1 MHYGKSQAIG
11 DKSIFIIDTAM
22 SVVDGR
28 LYYEYCNKGDSTTS
42 FLRAVDGH
50 RQRALGPPHARER
63 GMSWFVDERHL
74 MLCDQVLDARTG
86 ECLFDFHA
94 VPGMQ
99 ARHWPVP
106 VELDA
111 HRWLV
116 AMEESS
122 PRAAIC
128 CWTVAP
134 GRGSTLALGLQG
146 AFVLEGRSTAGS
158 STLSARSCGAGMK
171 PTGTP
176 SMCCGWTV
184 RATCTRPPGAWA
196 VFGPGSRDH
205 VDIDAPWLRIHP
217 CSGEV
222 LAITPPVQPDDERRH
237 VHAQRAAHQTAWLIS
252 ALHARHVAV

>member
-42 FLRAVDGH
+42 FLRAVDVATGNVLWDH
-50 RQRALGPPHARER
+50 RMRESE

-122 PRAAIC
+122 PE
-128 CWTVAP
+128 
-134 GRGSTLALGLQG
+134 GRYLLLDRRNWQGSTLALGLLLIRTSQH
-146 AFVLEGRSTAGS
+146 
-158 STLSARSCGAGMK
+158 
-171 PTGTP
+171 
-176 SMCCGWTV
+176 
-184 RATCTRPPGAWA
+184 TR
-196 VFGPGSRDH
+196 
-205 VDIDAPWLRIHP
+205 
-217 CSGEV
+217 
-222 LAITPPVQPDDERRH
+222 RR
-237 VHAQRAAHQTAWLIS
+237 TS
-252 ALHARHVAV
+252 